1 MIIGLLSCE
10 QNEVNP
16 IDEPKDDPVNNQ
28 LSISNE
34 HLSLDGSTLYL
45 FAKDFSGEPNCEG
58 ECAEKWPPVFADQVS
73 EFNFPED
80 LDAANFGIATRPD
93 GSKQLT
99 YYDFPLY
106 KFANDFQGNDSK
118 PGTELGEGLGGV
130 WFVAKPYTVF
140 LAFGEFEGEF
150 DRKFLIDFKSG
161 KTLYYF
167 NVDNPLN
174 SNCEN
179 GGCFAAWPP
188 YYKENITAPSILKTS
203 DFESFKRDGDDKL
216 LQSALQQHPL
226 YYFAQDGKR
235 GDTKGHNFNGG
246 TWIVAD
252 VENIPPFQ

>member
-1 MIIGLLSCE
+1 MFIGLLSCE

-16 IDEPKDDPVNNQ
+16 IDEPNDEPVNQ
-28 LSISNE
+28 LNISND

-45 FAKDFSGEPNCEG
+45 FAKDFAGESLCEDG
-58 ECAEKWPPVFADQVS
+58 CAEKWPPVFADQVS
-73 EFNFPED
+73 EFELNDGLE
-80 LDAANFGIATRPD
+80 AENFGIVTRPD
-93 GSKQLT
+93 GSNQLT

-106 KFANDFQGNDSK
+106 KFVDDFQGTDIK
-118 PGTELGEGLGGV
+118 PGTELGEGIGGV
-130 WFVAKPYTVF
+130 FFVAKPYTVF
-140 LAFGEFEGEF
+140 LAQGELEGEF
-150 DRKFLIDFKSG
+150 ARKFLIDFKTG
-161 KTLYYF
+161 KTLYFF
-167 NVDNPLN
+167 NIDNPLN

-216 LQSALQQHPL
+216 LQSALLEHPL

-252 VENIPPFQ
+252 VVDVPPFQ